1 MANKEKTLEEL
12 KVEAEL
18 AQKAYE
24 AAKKLEEQK
33 QKEEAMRKRAELEA
47 VKEKRKAEIEEAE
60 KHYKT
65 LIKNYIKD
73 YGSYQVARSYD
84 ENDDFPFL
92 FGNKLFGFF
101 ME

>member
-33 QKEEAMRKRAELEA
+33 KKEEAMRKRAELEA
-47 VKEKRKAEIEEAE
+47 VKEKRKAEISEAE

-65 LIKNYIKD
+65 LLKNYIKD
-73 YGSYQVARSYD
+73 YGSYQATHSYD
-84 ENDDFPFL
+84 EDDDFPIL
-92 FGNKLFGFF
+92 FGSHPFRLFL
-101 ME
+101 

>member
-24 AAKKLEEQK
+24 AAKKLEEK
-33 QKEEAMRKRAELEA
+33 KKKEEADRKRAELEL
-47 VKEKRKAEIEEAE
+47 VKEARRAEIEKAE

-73 YGSYQVARSYD
+73 YGSYQVTRSYD
-84 ENDDFPFL
+84 EGDDFPFL
-92 FGNKLFGFF
+92 FGKTLGWFL
-101 ME
+101 

>member
-24 AAKKLEEQK
+24 TAKKLEEQK

-47 VKEKRKAEIEEAE
+47 VKEKRKAEIAEAE

-73 YGSYQVARSYD
+73 YGSYQVVNSYD
-84 ENDDFPFL
+84 EDDDFPSL
-92 FGNKLFGFF
+92 FGIKPFNWFL
-101 ME
+101 